1 MEVLPRRRLKKA
13 MKKSV
18 RTRWI
23 AAILAMYCLVM
34 GMYSTYT
41 AEWTIL
47 FGLLLPAVAVL
58 WLWLGPDQRS
68 NDSDN
73 VVLERRGRDVNDEQR
88 LCLQALS
95 YQRHDFMN
103 DIQVIF
109 GYLRMN
115 KYDKILEFVENMK
128 HKAERDSSISRLGA
142 PELSLYLYSFRAR
155 HPIIDFE
162 VELDQAVSLNEL
174 PIDTEAIGRM
184 AIDLMEAIVREAK
197 RNEDGL
203 EKLALEMY
211 TEEQCLYIC
220 FELYGTSGEGQ
231 WEDTVLQAIRSYQAV
246 FVVQAD
252 IRIDDQWAT
261 IEVAVPFK
269 EQPVS
274 TSVSA

>member
-1 MEVLPRRRLKKA
+1 MKKA

-23 AAILAMYCLVM
+23 SAILAMYCLVM

-47 FGLLLPAVAVL
+47 FGLLLPGVAVL
-58 WLWLGPDQRS
+58 WLWFGLDQRS
-68 NDSDN
+68 VDSDN
-73 VVLERRGRDVNDEQR
+73 VVLDRRERDGNDEQK

-115 KYDKILEFVENMK
+115 KYDKIMEFVENMK
-128 HKAERDSSISRLGA
+128 HKAEQDSCISRLGT
-142 PELSLYLYSFRAR
+142 PELSLYLFSFRAR
-155 HPIIDFE
+155 HPMIDFE

-174 PIDTEAIGRM
+174 PIEAEAAGGM
-184 AIDLMEAIVREAK
+184 AVELMEAIVREAE
-197 RNEDGL
+197 RNEGGL
-203 EKLALEMY
+203 EKLAIEMY

-231 WEDTVLQAIRSYQAV
+231 WEDTVLQTVRPYQAV
-246 FVVQAD
+246 LGVQAD

-261 IEVAVPFK
+261 VEVAVPFR
-269 EQPVS
+269 EQPAS
-274 TSVSA
+274 TTVSA